1 MMTSRQLVRKTLGFS
16 RPPRV
21 PRHLWL
27 LPWAVNHHAEDL
39 ARIQRDYPD
48 DILQAPPFY
57 REPLRTSGEEYS
69 PGIYVDE
76 WGCRFENRQ
85 KGIIGEVKEPLV
97 RDWTDLDKVRPPH
110 ERLSIDIEAVNGFCR
125 SHDEFVLTKFLG
137 RPFEQLQFIRRSD
150 NLYLD
155 LAERP
160 PGLFRLLGMLHDFY
174 CEETELWART
184 EVDALVFSDD
194 WGSQTS
200 LLVSPALWKE
210 MFKPLYKDYIE
221 IAHRHGKLSFMHSDG
236 HIAVIVPDLIELGLD
251 ALNSQLFCMDIEELG
266 RRFGGKLTFWGEI
279 DRQFLLPRGTTED
292 IRSAVRRVHKALWRE
307 GGVIAQC
314 EFGAGARP
322 ENVRAVF
329 RAWEGD
335 PRKVADS

>member
-1 MMTSRQLVRKTLGFS
+1 MTSRQLVRKTLDFS

-27 LPWAVNHHAEDL
+27 LPWAADHYPEDL

-48 DILQAPPFY
+48 DLLHAPPFY
-57 REPLRTSGEEYS
+57 RERLRTSGEEYS
-69 PGIYVDE
+69 IGIYIDE

-85 KGIIGEVKEPLV
+85 KGIIGEVKEPLI
-97 RDWTDLDKVRPPH
+97 REWTDLDKVRLPW
-110 ERLSIDIEAVNGFCR
+110 ERLSIDVEAVNDFCR
-125 SHDEFVLTKFLG
+125 NRQEFILSKSLG

-160 PGLFRLLGMLHDFY
+160 PGLFRLLEKLHDFY
-174 CEETELWART
+174 CEETELWAKTR
-184 EVDALVFSDD
+184 VDALVFSDD

-200 LLVSPALWKE
+200 LLVSPTLWRE
-210 MFKPLYKDYIE
+210 IFKPLYKDYIE
-221 IAHRHGKLSFMHSDG
+221 IAHRHAKLSFMHSDG
-236 HIAVIVPDLIELGLD
+236 HIAAIIPDLIDLGLD

-279 DRQFLLPRGTTED
+279 DRQFLLPRGTTKD
-292 IRSAVRRVHKALWRE
+292 IRNAVRRVHKALWRE

-329 RAWEGD
+329 RAWEG
-335 PRKVADS
+335 SLQ

>member
-1 MMTSRQLVRKTLGFS
+1 MTSRQLVRKTLDFS
-16 RPPRV
+16 RPFRV

-27 LPWAVNHHAEDL
+27 LPWAADHYPEDL

-48 DILQAPPFY
+48 DLLYAPPFY

-69 PGIYVDE
+69 TGIYIDE

-97 RDWTDLDKVRPPH
+97 REWTDLDNVRFPR
-110 ERLSIDIEAVNGFCR
+110 ERLSVDVEAVDDFCR
-125 SHDEFVLTKFLG
+125 NHEEFILSKSLG

-160 PGLFRLLGMLHDFY
+160 PELFRLLEKLHDFY

-184 EVDALVFSDD
+184 RVDALVFSDD
-194 WGSQTS
+194 WGSQKS

-236 HIAVIVPDLIELGLD
+236 HIAAIIPDLIELGLD

-292 IRSAVRRVHKALWRE
+292 IRRAVRRVHKALWRE

-329 RAWEGD
+329 RTWEGD
-335 PRKVADS
+335 PL